1 MILKSVKIKG
11 LYGYINKN
19 IDFLENETYLVGSN
33 GSGKS
38 SMLRII
44 DAFFSKNINFF
55 ETLDCENIIFEFEN
69 QGKNYEVEW
78 KEKIFFNKTLED
90 FENKK
95 KCYISDLKNIKK
107 KDNKKNLE
115 IIRENEKILE
125 IIRENEKILEIIRK
139 NEKILNEVREG
150 SALGKKSVKKKLL
163 QEKLYLNFIFNFLN
177 FYKKI
182 NNDNKEVM
190 ELSREYLKNL
200 FEDDTILSLGIEYP
214 NEKKSYIEKLNYIEK
229 IKNSITSLP
238 ESKIDKILDE
248 LFPSRVIK
256 KIWGKK
262 GKEYLLAEIETINN
276 KTKVNLFSKKVEKYI
291 ETINSFLIHSG
302 KEVYFEK
309 KEANFYLRLLKRKKI
324 IDIEFLSSGEIEILN
339 LCTQL
344 FFNEKKIIII
354 DEPEKSLHLEWQ
366 ILFGKI
372 IDTILEYDNDLQ
384 IIIAT
389 HSPFIVNGKKTE
401 KIKNLKFEGAE

>member
-69 QGKNYEVEW
+69 QGKNYEVSLEW
-78 KEKIFFNKTLED
+78 KEEIFFNKTLED

-125 IIRENEKILEIIRK
+125 IIRENEKIL
-139 NEKILNEVREG
+139 NEVREG
-150 SALGKKSVKKKLL
+150 SALGKKSVKKKLS

>member
-69 QGKNYEVEW
+69 QGKNYEVSLEW
-78 KEKIFFNKTLED
+78 KEEIFFNKTLED

-95 KCYISDLKNIKK
+95 KCYIYDLKNIKK

-115 IIRENEKILE
+115 IIRENEKIL
-125 IIRENEKILEIIRK
+125 
-139 NEKILNEVREG
+139 NEVREG
-150 SALGKKSVKKKLL
+150 SALGKKSVKKKLS
-163 QEKLYLNFIFNFLN
+163 QENLKYLNFMFNFLN

-291 ETINSFLIHSG
+291 ETINSFLIHSA

>member
-38 SMLRII
+38 SILRII

-69 QGKNYEVEW
+69 QDKNYELSLEW
-78 KEKIFFNKTLED
+78 KEEIFFNKTLED

-95 KCYISDLKNIKK
+95 KCYIYDLKNIKK

-115 IIRENEKILE
+115 IIRENKKILE
-125 IIRENEKILEIIRK
+125 FIIK
-139 NEKILNEVREG
+139 NEKILDEVREG
-150 SALGKKSVKKKLL
+150 ATLRKKSVKKKSSEENL
-163 QEKLYLNFIFNFLN
+163 KYLNFMLNFLN
-177 FYKKI
+177 FYNKI

-229 IKNSITSLP
+229 LKNSITSLP

-276 KTKVNLFSKKVEKYI
+276 KMKVNLFSKKVEKYI

-302 KEVYFEK
+302 KKVYFEK
-309 KEANFYLRLLKRKKI
+309 KEANFYLSLLKRKKI

-372 IDTILEYDNDLQ
+372 IDTILEYDNNLQ

-389 HSPFIVNGKKTE
+389 HSPFIVNRKKTE

>member
-69 QGKNYEVEW
+69 QGKNYEVSLEW
-78 KEKIFFNKTLED
+78 KEEIFFNKNLED

-95 KCYISDLKNIKK
+95 KCYIYDLKNIKK

-125 IIRENEKILEIIRK
+125 IIRENEKIL
-139 NEKILNEVREG
+139 NEVREG
-150 SALGKKSVKKKLL
+150 SALGKKCVKKKLS
-163 QEKLYLNFIFNFLN
+163 QENLYLNFIFNFLN

-276 KTKVNLFSKKVEKYI
+276 KMKVNLFSKKVEKYI

>member
-69 QGKNYEVEW
+69 QGKNYEVSLEW
-78 KEKIFFNKTLED
+78 KEEIFFNKNLED

-95 KCYISDLKNIKK
+95 KCYIYDLKNIKK

-125 IIRENEKILEIIRK
+125 IIRENEKIL
-139 NEKILNEVREG
+139 NEVREG
-150 SALGKKSVKKKLL
+150 SALGKKSVKKKLS
-163 QEKLYLNFIFNFLN
+163 QENLYLNFIFNFLN

-229 IKNSITSLP
+229 LKNSITSLP

-276 KTKVNLFSKKVEKYI
+276 KMKVNLFSKKVEKYI

>member
-38 SMLRII
+38 SILRII

-69 QGKNYEVEW
+69 QDKNYEVSLEW
-78 KEKIFFNKTLED
+78 KEEIFFNKTLED

-95 KCYISDLKNIKK
+95 KCYIYDLKNIKK

-115 IIRENEKILE
+115 IIRENKKILE
-125 IIRENEKILEIIRK
+125 FIIK
-139 NEKILNEVREG
+139 NEKILDEVQEG
-150 SALGKKSVKKKLL
+150 ATLGKKSVKKKLS
-163 QEKLYLNFIFNFLN
+163 QENLKYLNFMFNFFN
-177 FYKKI
+177 FYNKI

-229 IKNSITSLP
+229 LKNSITSLP

-276 KTKVNLFSKKVEKYI
+276 KMKVNLFSKKVEKYI

-302 KEVYFEK
+302 KKVYFEK

-389 HSPFIVNGKKTE
+389 HSPFIVNRKKTE

>member
-38 SMLRII
+38 SILRII

-69 QGKNYEVEW
+69 QDKNYEVSLEW
-78 KEKIFFNKTLED
+78 KEEIFFNKTLED

-95 KCYISDLKNIKK
+95 KCYIYDLKNIKK

-115 IIRENEKILE
+115 IIRENKKILE
-125 IIRENEKILEIIRK
+125 FIIK
-139 NEKILNEVREG
+139 NEKILDEVREG
-150 SALGKKSVKKKLL
+150 ATLRKKSVKKKSSEENL
-163 QEKLYLNFIFNFLN
+163 KYLNFMLNFLN
-177 FYKKI
+177 FYNKI

-229 IKNSITSLP
+229 LKNSITSLP

-276 KTKVNLFSKKVEKYI
+276 KMKVNLFSKKVEKYI

-302 KEVYFEK
+302 KKVYFEK
-309 KEANFYLRLLKRKKI
+309 KEANFYLSLLKRKKI

-372 IDTILEYDNDLQ
+372 IDTILEYDNNLQ

-389 HSPFIVNGKKTE
+389 HSPFIVNRKKTE

>member
-1 MILKSVKIKG
+1 M
-11 LYGYINKN
+11 
-19 IDFLENETYLVGSN
+19 E
-33 GSGKS
+33 
-38 SMLRII
+38 
-44 DAFFSKNINFF
+44 
-55 ETLDCENIIFEFEN
+55 
-69 QGKNYEVEW
+69 
-78 KEKIFFNKTLED
+78 
-90 FENKK
+90 
-95 KCYISDLKNIKK
+95 IKK
-107 KDNKKNLE
+107 
-115 IIRENEKILE
+115 ENEKILE
-125 IIRENEKILEIIRK
+125 IIREYKKILD
-139 NEKILNEVREG
+139 EVREG
-150 SALGKKSVKKKLL
+150 SALGKKGVKKKLS
-163 QEKLYLNFIFNFLN
+163 QENLKYLNFMFNFFN
-177 FYKKI
+177 FYSKI

-229 IKNSITSLP
+229 LKNSITSLP

-366 ILFGKI
+366 ILFGQI

>member
-1 MILKSVKIKG
+1 MLKSVKIKG

-38 SMLRII
+38 SILRII

-55 ETLDCENIIFEFEN
+55 ETLDCENIIFKFEN
-69 QGKNYEVEW
+69 QDKNYEVSLEW
-78 KEKIFFNKTLED
+78 KEEIFFNKTLED

-95 KCYISDLKNIKK
+95 KCYIYDLKNIKK

-115 IIRENEKILE
+115 IIRENKKILDF
-125 IIRENEKILEIIRK
+125 IIK
-139 NEKILNEVREG
+139 NEKILDEVREG
-150 SALGKKSVKKKLL
+150 TTLGKKSVKKKLS
-163 QEKLYLNFIFNFLN
+163 QENLKYFNFMFNFFN
-177 FYKKI
+177 FYNKI

-229 IKNSITSLP
+229 LKNSITSLP

-276 KTKVNLFSKKVEKYI
+276 KMKVNLFSKKVEKYI

-302 KEVYFEK
+302 KKVYFEK

-389 HSPFIVNGKKTE
+389 HSPFIVSGKKTE

>member
-69 QGKNYEVEW
+69 QGKNYEVSLEW
-78 KEKIFFNKTLED
+78 KEEIFFNKTLED

-115 IIRENEKILE
+115 IIRENEKIL
-125 IIRENEKILEIIRK
+125 
-139 NEKILNEVREG
+139 NEVREG
-150 SALGKKSVKKKLL
+150 SALGKKSVKKKLS
-163 QEKLYLNFIFNFLN
+163 QENLKYLNFMFNFLN

-291 ETINSFLIHSG
+291 ETINSFLIHSA

>member
-38 SMLRII
+38 SILRII

-69 QGKNYEVEW
+69 QDKNYEVSLEW
-78 KEKIFFNKTLED
+78 KEEIFFNKTLED
-90 FENKK
+90 YENKK
-95 KCYISDLKNIKK
+95 KCYIYDLKNIKK

-115 IIRENEKILE
+115 IIRENKKILE
-125 IIRENEKILEIIRK
+125 FIIK
-139 NEKILNEVREG
+139 NEKILDEVREG
-150 SALGKKSVKKKLL
+150 ATLRKKSVKKKSSEENL
-163 QEKLYLNFIFNFLN
+163 KYLNFMLNFLN
-177 FYKKI
+177 FYNKI

-229 IKNSITSLP
+229 LKNSITSLP

-276 KTKVNLFSKKVEKYI
+276 KMKVNLFSKKVEKYI

-302 KEVYFEK
+302 KKVYFEK
-309 KEANFYLRLLKRKKI
+309 KEANFYLSLLKRKKI

-372 IDTILEYDNDLQ
+372 IDTILEYDNNLQ

-389 HSPFIVNGKKTE
+389 HSPFIVNRKKTE

>member
-1 MILKSVKIKG
+1 MLKSVKIKG

-38 SMLRII
+38 SILRII

-55 ETLDCENIIFEFEN
+55 ETLDCENIIFKFEN
-69 QGKNYEVEW
+69 QGKNYEVSLEW
-78 KEKIFFNKTLED
+78 KEEIFFNKTLED

-95 KCYISDLKNIKK
+95 KCYIYDLKNIKK

-115 IIRENEKILE
+115 IIRENKKILDF
-125 IIRENEKILEIIRK
+125 IIK
-139 NEKILNEVREG
+139 NEKILDEVREG
-150 SALGKKSVKKKLL
+150 TTLGKKSVKKKLS
-163 QEKLYLNFIFNFLN
+163 QENLKYFNFMFNFFN
-177 FYKKI
+177 FYNKI

-229 IKNSITSLP
+229 LKNSITSLP
-238 ESKIDKILDE
+238 ESKIEKILDE

-276 KTKVNLFSKKVEKYI
+276 KIKVNLFSKKVEKYI

-302 KEVYFEK
+302 KKVYFEK

-389 HSPFIVNGKKTE
+389 HSPFIVSGKKTE

>member
-38 SMLRII
+38 SILRII

-69 QGKNYEVEW
+69 QDKNYEVSLEW
-78 KEKIFFNKTLED
+78 KEEIFFNKTLED

-95 KCYISDLKNIKK
+95 KCYIYDLKNIKK

-115 IIRENEKILE
+115 IIRENKKILDF
-125 IIRENEKILEIIRK
+125 IIK
-139 NEKILNEVREG
+139 NEKILDEVREG
-150 SALGKKSVKKKLL
+150 TTLGKKSVKKKLS
-163 QEKLYLNFIFNFLN
+163 QENLKYFNFMFNFFN
-177 FYKKI
+177 FYNKI

-229 IKNSITSLP
+229 LKNSITSLP

-276 KTKVNLFSKKVEKYI
+276 KIKVNLFSKKVEKYI

-302 KEVYFEK
+302 KKVYFEK

-389 HSPFIVNGKKTE
+389 HSPFIVSGKKTE

>member
-38 SMLRII
+38 SILRII

-69 QGKNYEVEW
+69 QDKNYEVSLEW
-78 KEKIFFNKTLED
+78 KEEIFFNKTLED

-95 KCYISDLKNIKK
+95 KCYIYDLKNIKK

-115 IIRENEKILE
+115 IIRENKKILE
-125 IIRENEKILEIIRK
+125 FIIK
-139 NEKILNEVREG
+139 NEKILDEVREG
-150 SALGKKSVKKKLL
+150 ATLRKKSVKKKSSEENL
-163 QEKLYLNFIFNFLN
+163 KYLNFMLNFLN
-177 FYKKI
+177 FYNKI

-229 IKNSITSLP
+229 LKNSITSLP

-276 KTKVNLFSKKVEKYI
+276 KMKVNLFSKKVEKYI

-302 KEVYFEK
+302 KKVYFEK

>member
-69 QGKNYEVEW
+69 QGKNYEVSLEW
-78 KEKIFFNKTLED
+78 KEEIFFNKTLED

-115 IIRENEKILE
+115 IIRENKKILE
-125 IIRENEKILEIIRK
+125 IIRE

-150 SALGKKSVKKKLL
+150 SALGKKSVKKKLS

>member
-69 QGKNYEVEW
+69 QGKNYEVSLEW
-78 KEKIFFNKTLED
+78 KEEIFFNKNLED

-95 KCYISDLKNIKK
+95 KCYIYDLKNIKK

-125 IIRENEKILEIIRK
+125 IIRENEKIL
-139 NEKILNEVREG
+139 NEVREG
-150 SALGKKSVKKKLL
+150 SALGKKSVKKKLS
-163 QEKLYLNFIFNFLN
+163 QENLYLNFIFNFLN

-276 KTKVNLFSKKVEKYI
+276 KMKVNLFSKKVEKYI

>member
-69 QGKNYEVEW
+69 QGKNYEVSLEW
-78 KEKIFFNKTLED
+78 KEEIFFNKTLED

-125 IIRENEKILEIIRK
+125 IIRENEKIL
-139 NEKILNEVREG
+139 NEVREG
-150 SALGKKSVKKKLL
+150 SALGKKSVKKKLS

-354 DEPEKSLHLEWQ
+354 DKPEKSLHLEWQ

>member
-69 QGKNYEVEW
+69 QGKNYEVSLEW
-78 KEKIFFNKTLED
+78 KEEIFFNKNLED

-95 KCYISDLKNIKK
+95 KCYIYDLKNIKK

-115 IIRENEKILE
+115 IIRENEKIL
-125 IIRENEKILEIIRK
+125 
-139 NEKILNEVREG
+139 NEVREG
-150 SALGKKSVKKKLL
+150 SALGKKSVKKKLS
-163 QEKLYLNFIFNFLN
+163 QENLYLNFIFNFLN

-276 KTKVNLFSKKVEKYI
+276 KMKVNLFSKKVEKYI

>member
-69 QGKNYEVEW
+69 QGKNYEVSLEW
-78 KEKIFFNKTLED
+78 KEEIFFNKNLED

-95 KCYISDLKNIKK
+95 KCYIYDLKNIKK

-115 IIRENEKILE
+115 IIRENEKILDD
-125 IIRENEKILEIIRK
+125 
-139 NEKILNEVREG
+139 VREG
-150 SALGKKSVKKKLL
+150 FAKVKKSDKKKLS
-163 QEKLYLNFIFNFLN
+163 QKKLKYLDLIFDFLN
-177 FYKKI
+177 LYNEI
-182 NNDNKEVM
+182 NNDNKGVI

-200 FEDDTILSLGIEYP
+200 FEDDIILSLGIEYP
-214 NEKKSYIEKLNYIEK
+214 NEKKGYIEKLNYIENL
-229 IKNSITSLP
+229 KNSITSLP

-276 KTKVNLFSKKVEKYI
+276 KMKVNLFSKKVEKYI

>member
-38 SMLRII
+38 SILRII

-69 QGKNYEVEW
+69 QDKNYEVSLEW
-78 KEKIFFNKTLED
+78 KEEIFFNKTLED

-95 KCYISDLKNIKK
+95 KCYIYDLKNIKK

-115 IIRENEKILE
+115 IIRENKKILE
-125 IIRENEKILEIIRK
+125 FIIK
-139 NEKILNEVREG
+139 NEKILDEVREG
-150 SALGKKSVKKKLL
+150 ATLRKKSVKKKSSEENL
-163 QEKLYLNFIFNFLN
+163 KYLNFMLNFLN
-177 FYKKI
+177 FYNKI

-229 IKNSITSLP
+229 LKNSITSLP

-276 KTKVNLFSKKVEKYI
+276 KMKVNLFSKKVEKYI

-302 KEVYFEK
+302 KKVYFEK
-309 KEANFYLRLLKRKKI
+309 KEANFYLSLLKRKKI

-372 IDTILEYDNDLQ
+372 IDTILEYDNNLQ

-389 HSPFIVNGKKTE
+389 HSPFIVNRKKTE
-401 KIKNLKFEGAE
+401 KIKNLKFEGA

>member
-69 QGKNYEVEW
+69 QGKNYEVSLEW
-78 KEKIFFNKTLED
+78 KEEIFFNKTLED

-95 KCYISDLKNIKK
+95 KCYIYDLKNIKK

-125 IIRENEKILEIIRK
+125 IIRENEKIL
-139 NEKILNEVREG
+139 NEVREG
-150 SALGKKSVKKKLL
+150 SALGKKSVKKKLS
-163 QEKLYLNFIFNFLN
+163 QENLYLNFIFNFLN

-276 KTKVNLFSKKVEKYI
+276 KMKVNLFSKKVEKYI

>member
-38 SMLRII
+38 SILRII

-69 QGKNYEVEW
+69 QGKNYEVSLEW
-78 KEKIFFNKTLED
+78 KEEVSFNRILED

-95 KCYISDLKNIKK
+95 KCYICDLKNIKK
-107 KDNKKNLE
+107 KDNKKDLE
-115 IIRENEKILE
+115 IIRENKKMLD
-125 IIRENEKILEIIRK
+125 
-139 NEKILNEVREG
+139 EVLKGFARV
-150 SALGKKSVKKKLL
+150 KKSNK
-163 QEKLYLNFIFNFLN
+163 EKLSQENIKYLDTIFDFFDLYN
-177 FYKKI
+177 KI
-182 NNDNKEVM
+182 DNSNKDII
-190 ELSREYLKNL
+190 ELSREYLENL
-200 FEDDTILSLGIEYP
+200 FEEDIVLSLGIEYP

-229 IKNSITSLP
+229 LKNSITSLP
-238 ESKIDKILDE
+238 EAKIDKILDE

-256 KIWGKK
+256 KIWREK
-262 GKEYLLAEIETINN
+262 GKEYLLAEIEAINN
-276 KTKVNLFSKKVEKYI
+276 KIKANLFSKKFKKYI
-291 ETINSFLIHSG
+291 KIINTFLVHSG

-309 KEANFYLRLLKRKKI
+309 KEANFYLRLLERKKI
-324 IDIEFLSSGEIEILN
+324 IDIEFLSTGETEILN

-372 IDTILEYDNDLQ
+372 IEAILGYDNDLQ

-389 HSPFIVNGKKTE
+389 HSPFIVDRKKSE
-401 KIKNLKFEGAE
+401 KIRNLRFEGAE

>member
-1 MILKSVKIKG
+1 MLKSVKIKG

-38 SMLRII
+38 SILRII

-55 ETLDCENIIFEFEN
+55 ETLDCENIIFKFEN
-69 QGKNYEVEW
+69 QDKNYEVSLEW
-78 KEKIFFNKTLED
+78 KEEIFFNKTLED

-95 KCYISDLKNIKK
+95 KCYIYDLKNIKK
-107 KDNKKNLE
+107 KDNKKKLE
-115 IIRENEKILE
+115 IIKENEKILE
-125 IIRENEKILEIIRK
+125 VIRENKKMLD
-139 NEKILNEVREG
+139 EVQEG
-150 SALGKKSVKKKLL
+150 SALGKKSVKKKLS
-163 QEKLYLNFIFNFLN
+163 QENLKYFNFMFNFFN
-177 FYKKI
+177 FYNKI

-229 IKNSITSLP
+229 LKNSITSLP

-276 KTKVNLFSKKVEKYI
+276 KMKVNLFSKKVEKYI

-302 KEVYFEK
+302 KKVYFEK

-389 HSPFIVNGKKTE
+389 HSPFIVSGKKTE
-401 KIKNLKFEGAE
+401 KIKNLKFEVAE

>member
-38 SMLRII
+38 SILRII

-69 QGKNYEVEW
+69 QDKNYEVSLEW
-78 KEKIFFNKTLED
+78 KEEIFFNKTLED

-95 KCYISDLKNIKK
+95 KCYIYDLKNIKK

-115 IIRENEKILE
+115 IIRENKKILE
-125 IIRENEKILEIIRK
+125 FIIK
-139 NEKILNEVREG
+139 NEKILDEVREG
-150 SALGKKSVKKKLL
+150 ATLRKKSVKKKSSEENL
-163 QEKLYLNFIFNFLN
+163 KYLNFMLNFLN
-177 FYKKI
+177 FYNKI

-229 IKNSITSLP
+229 LKNSITSLP

-276 KTKVNLFSKKVEKYI
+276 KMKVNLFSKKVEKYI

-302 KEVYFEK
+302 KKVYFEK

-372 IDTILEYDNDLQ
+372 IDTILEYDNNLQ

-389 HSPFIVNGKKTE
+389 HSPFIVNRKKTE

>member
-38 SMLRII
+38 SILRII

-55 ETLDCENIIFEFEN
+55 ETLDCENIIFKFEN
-69 QGKNYEVEW
+69 QGKNYEVGLEW
-78 KEKIFFNKTLED
+78 KEEIFFNKTLED

-95 KCYISDLKNIKK
+95 KCYIYDFKNIKK

-115 IIRENEKILE
+115 IIRENEKILDD
-125 IIRENEKILEIIRK
+125 
-139 NEKILNEVREG
+139 VREG
-150 SALGKKSVKKKLL
+150 FAKVKKSDKKKLS
-163 QEKLYLNFIFNFLN
+163 QKKLKYLDLIFDFLN
-177 FYKKI
+177 LYNEI
-182 NNDNKEVM
+182 NNDNKGVI

-200 FEDDTILSLGIEYP
+200 FEDDIILSLGIEYP
-214 NEKKSYIEKLNYIEK
+214 NEKKGYIEKLNYIENL
-229 IKNSITSLP
+229 KNSITSLP

-262 GKEYLLAEIETINN
+262 GKEYLLAEIEAINN
-276 KTKVNLFSKKVEKYI
+276 KMKVNLFSKKVKKYI
-291 ETINSFLIHSG
+291 GTINSFLIHSG

-324 IDIEFLSSGEIEILN
+324 IDIEFLSTGEIEILN

-384 IIIAT
+384 IITAT
-389 HSPFIVNGKKTE
+389 HSPFIVNEKKTE